1 MVGCSTVDRI
11 SIYWNVGDVLRKIM
25 LHFDM
30 SATAVAEQASIDAR
44 KVRDILRTG
53 NYERDELHQ
62 IAQVW
67 GLRAED
73 LTGQVPQEQLL
84 ESVSHKLT
92 KAG

>member
-1 MVGCSTVDRI
+1 MDKI

-30 SATAVAEQASIDAR
+30 TATEVGRKASLDAR

-73 LTGQVPQEQLL
+73 LSQQVPQEQLL
-84 ESVSHKLT
+84 ESVSAKLSNT

>member
-1 MVGCSTVDRI
+1 MDKI

-30 SATAVAEQASIDAR
+30 SATEVGRKASLDAR

-67 GLRAED
+67 GLRAEA
-73 LTGQVPQEQLL
+73 LSQQVPQEQLL
-84 ESVSHKLT
+84 ESVSEKLSNK

>member
-1 MVGCSTVDRI
+1 VENI

-30 SATAVAEQASIDAR
+30 SATELGRQASLDAR
-44 KVRDILRTG
+44 KVREILRTG

-73 LTGQVPQEQLL
+73 LTGQVPHEQLL
-84 ESVSHKLT
+84 ENVSNKLT
-92 KAG
+92 KRIG